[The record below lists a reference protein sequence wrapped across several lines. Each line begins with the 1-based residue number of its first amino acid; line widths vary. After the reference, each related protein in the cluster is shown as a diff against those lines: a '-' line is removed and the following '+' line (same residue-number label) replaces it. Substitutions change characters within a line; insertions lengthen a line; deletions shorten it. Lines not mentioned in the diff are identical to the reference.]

1 MFTRVSLSGCGW
13 KVFWYYGVIQKL
25 AEHRLIDLDKV
36 EWITASAGGG
46 AAIHFLSGLD
56 GYEGFKRAI
65 KVANLVRADKAHRT
79 VTVAVDTM
87 EKEAP
92 DDIHTTGRL
101 VICYTRVSLWPL
113 YMRYEMVDDFLSK
126 EELFEALRAST
137 SIPFAN
143 DIPRFKNRHLHVD
156 AGLMCN
162 QPSRHH
168 NTLRISA
175 WPLSFGSDIRPA
187 DSSLFNRYTIEIPAE
202 EIAEKM
208 FNEGLRDGERF
219 CQKFKKNRHG

>member
-1 MFTRVSLSGCGW
+1 M
-13 KVFWYYGVIQKL
+13 IQKL
-25 AEHRLIDLDKV
+25 AEHRLVNLDRV

-101 VICYTRVSLWPL
+101 VICYTRVSLWPF
-113 YMRYEMVDDFLSK
+113 YMRYEMTDEFLTK
-126 EELFEALRAST
+126 RDLFDALRAST
-137 SIPFAN
+137 SIPLMN
-143 DIPRFKNRHLHVD
+143 DILRFKNRHLQVD

-175 WPLSFGSDIRPA
+175 WPLSFGSDVRPQSSA
-187 DSSLFNRYTIEIPAE
+187 LFDSYTIAIPTE
-202 EIAEKM
+202 EVAEKM
-208 FNEGLRDGERF
+208 FNEGLKDGE
-219 CQKFKKNRHG
+219 KFALKYKKSH

>member
-25 AEHRLIDLDKV
+25 AEHRLIDLNRV

-65 KVANLVRADKAHRT
+65 NIANIVKTDKPRRT
-79 VTVAVDTM
+79 VTIAVDLM

-101 VICYTRVSLWPL
+101 VICYTRVSLWPFSVN
-113 YMRYEMVDDFLSK
+113 YEMIDEFHTKRDMFNSLK
-126 EELFEALRAST
+126 AST
-137 SIPFAN
+137 SIPLMN
-143 DIPRFKNRHLHVD
+143 DMLRFKNRHLHMD
-156 AGLMCN
+156 AGLLCN
-162 QPSRHH
+162 QPARHH

-175 WPLSFGSDIRPA
+175 WPLSFGSDIRPQPSVLF
-187 DSSLFNRYTIEIPAE
+187 DSYTIAIPSE

-208 FNEGLRDGERF
+208 FNEGLKDGE
-219 CQKFKKNRHG
+219 KFSLKYKKSH

>member
-13 KVFWYYGVIQKL
+13 KVFWYYGVVQKL

-65 KVANLVRADKAHRT
+65 KVANLVRSDKAHKT
-79 VTVAVDTM
+79 VTVAVDTL
-87 EKEAP
+87 EKESP
-92 DDIHTTGRL
+92 EDIHTTGRL
-101 VICYTRVSLWPL
+101 VICYTRVSLWPF
-113 YMRYEMVDDFLSK
+113 YMRYEMADEFLAKSD
-126 EELFEALRAST
+126 LFDALRAST
-137 SIPFAN
+137 SIPLMN
-143 DIPRFKNRHLHVD
+143 DILRFKNRHLHVD

-168 NTLRISA
+168 NTLRVSA
-175 WPLSFGSDIRPA
+175 WPLSFGSDIRPSS
-187 DSSLFNRYTIEIPAE
+187 SSLFDKYTIEIPTE
-202 EIAEKM
+202 EVAEKM
-208 FNEGLRDGERF
+208 FNEGLKDGERF

>member
-13 KVFWYYGVIQKL
+13 KVFWYYGVVQKL
-25 AEHRLIDLDKV
+25 AEHQLIDLDKV

-65 KVANLVRADKAHRT
+65 KIAGTVKADKPRRT
-79 VTVAVDTM
+79 VTVAVDLM

-101 VICYTRVSLWPL
+101 VICYTRVAFWPFKVN
-113 YMRYEMVDDFLSK
+113 YEMVDDFLTK
-126 EELFEALRAST
+126 RDMFDALRAST
-137 SIPFAN
+137 SIPLMN
-143 DIPRFKNRHLHVD
+143 DILRFKNRHLHVD
-156 AGLMCN
+156 AGLLCN
-162 QPSRHH
+162 QPARHH

-175 WPLSFGSDIRPA
+175 WPLSFGSDVRPQPSA
-187 DSSLFNRYTIEIPAE
+187 LFDRYTIEIPTE
-202 EIAEKM
+202 EVAEKM
-208 FNEGLRDGERF
+208 FNEGLKDGE
-219 CQKFKKNRHG
+219 KFALKYKRAR